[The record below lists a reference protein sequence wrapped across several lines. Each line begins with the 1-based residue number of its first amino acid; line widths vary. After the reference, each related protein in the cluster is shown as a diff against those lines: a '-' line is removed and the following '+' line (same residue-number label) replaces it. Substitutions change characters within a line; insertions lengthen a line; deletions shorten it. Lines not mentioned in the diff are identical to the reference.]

1 MAKKKNAAQEAAS
14 LWQRLSQGAGNI
26 VGGLTRQ
33 PMVSP
38 LPQRQPIKLQDNFVS
53 QLGRSSVGRA
63 ITGFQSGIEQRTFP
77 KVNLTQ
83 YTQNIQAPVP
93 RFAAQM
99 GASFGE
105 DIINLPQRLLEGG
118 GRIGTQVIRPM
129 QQGMRVNPAQAV
141 GAFASAGAPLLD
153 IATLGGGSILKGIG
167 KQAVGQLGEQTLKQ
181 AVGRGAIQGGIYG
194 AGFGGLRGLAA
205 GDEANLAQFVKGL
218 AGGAVL
224 GGALGGAAGGIG
236 GLIGLMRKS
245 PTVEKQLRDAMG
257 RYTAGQTPIKPKGM
271 TKPQWDFQ
279 LKFNQKYNR
288 NPYTP
293 VYPDDL
299 KTAVAIEVEKK
310 GAGLSIRDLS
320 KETTF
325 DQATGKVN
333 PNQAIQKVGS
343 ESTGTNPLPN
353 QQNPTLQ
360 SDLPNNPSSMRVSQL
375 PSMRQG
381 GLDTNPLPPRG
392 MGQMGRVQSQLVETS
407 TTGTQLPQ
415 QLPQDKLR
423 MGNGQLGDQTSA
435 FSNGTQLG
443 ARTLPEQGKSLPPNP
458 NNLSSGGSIPQSDPV
473 QKIIQA
479 LKEAKPIRK
488 EQEALYSAD
497 RARRVAKAAAV
508 GQKIGGEQGYYAQL
522 GSLKGELRKAQ
533 FEGVREKLT
542 SDDIN
547 KVFQMVEDVPYFS
560 TFEKVTAKTGL
571 AKLLGKE
578 GGVVPNNSEL
588 KLLNEIFPPEFI
600 KAAQGNKTMLQKIM
614 GGLGDIAALPRSL
627 MVGGLDMSY
636 GLRQGVFSG
645 YRHPKQ
651 WASAF
656 KDQFKYFGSEKALQN
671 ASNQIQAHP
680 NYKLAREAGLAMTD
694 LKHGHLS
701 PGEEQFQSAL
711 AEKIPGIGK
720 LVRASGRAYTGF
732 ANKYR
737 FDMFNDLVAQAKK
750 TGDFDDPKFLQSAGE
765 LVNTLTGRGSLG
777 PLEKS
782 AGVLSTTLFS
792 PRLLASR
799 LQLMNPQFYMKM
811 QPLARR
817 RALESLVAYAAGTS
831 TILGAAKL
839 AGADVGTDPTSS
851 DFAKV
856 KVGNTR
862 MDIMGGFQ
870 QPIVLLSRIITGK
883 STSSTTGK
891 TMVLGEGYNA
901 MNQFDIVQR
910 FFESKEAPVVSFFTS
925 LAKGE
930 DAIGNKFNLST
941 ELINRVV
948 PMFISDMVELYK
960 DGGLSSL
967 PLGIPA
973 FFGTGNQTYG
983 KTELVTGKNQLG
995 ESTSQ
1000 IRPLQGLGETITEK
1014 VFGQQPLGSS
1024 RTSNVQSYYDQ
1035 MLKMPQ
1041 GEAAA
1046 EFDKISKTN
1055 PDLAKKIL
1063 QVHKD
1068 KQKGV
1073 TVDDQVIKAKGV
1085 ASGDRAISVADEFNK
1100 LKSNE
1105 EKAALWEHYV
1115 KVGVITKDVAK
1126 QLGPLLTK

>member
-1 MAKKKNAAQEAAS
+1 MANKKNAAQEAAS

-53 QLGRSSVGRA
+53 QLGRSPVGRA
-63 ITGFQSGIEQRTFP
+63 ITGFQRGIEQRNLP
-77 KVNLTQ
+77 RVNLTQ
-83 YTQNIQAPVP
+83 FTQNIKAPVP
-93 RFAAQM
+93 RYAAQF

-118 GRIGTQVIRPM
+118 GRIGTQVVRPL
-129 QQGMRVNPAQAV
+129 QQGKSVNPAQAV

-167 KQAVGQLGEQTLKQ
+167 KQAVGQLGKQTIKQ
-181 AVGRGAIQGGIYG
+181 AVGRGAIQGSLYG
-194 AGFGGLRGLAA
+194 AGFGGLRGLSE
-205 GDEANLAQFVKGL
+205 GDEANILNFAKGL
-218 AGGAVL
+218 AGGAIL
-224 GGALGGAAGGIG
+224 GGALGGAAGSIG
-236 GLIGLMRKS
+236 GLIGLLKKT
-245 PTVEKQLRDAMG
+245 PVVEKRLRDAMG
-257 RYTAGQTPIKPKGM
+257 KYTVGQTPIKPKGM
-271 TKPQWDFQ
+271 PKPQWDFQ
-279 LKFNQKYNR
+279 LKFNQKYGR

-293 VYPDDL
+293 VYSSDV
-299 KTAVAIEVEKK
+299 KKAVEIEVQKK

-325 DQATGKVN
+325 DQTTGKLN

-343 ESTGTNPLPN
+343 GSTGTNPLPN
-353 QQNPTLQ
+353 QQNPNLQ
-360 SDLPNNPSSMRVSQL
+360 SDLPNNPSNMNISQIKEVNQSL
-375 PSMRQG
+375 G
-381 GLDTNPLPPRG
+381 GVTQKV
-392 MGQMGRVQSQLVETS
+392 GQMDRRSSPRVNLATETPQPGAQTLEPQSVVPKSGTS
-407 TTGTQLPQ
+407 
-415 QLPQDKLR
+415 PQDLS
-423 MGNGQLGDQTSA
+423 NTPQS
-435 FSNGTQLG
+435 FS
-443 ARTLPEQGKSLPPNP
+443 PD
-458 NNLSSGGSIPQSDPV
+458 GSIPPQGDPV

-497 RARRVAKAAAV
+497 RARRVAQATAV

-542 SDDIN
+542 SDDVN

-560 TFEKVTAKTGL
+560 TFEKITAKTGL

-578 GGVVPNNSEL
+578 GGTVPNNSEL

-600 KAAQGNKTMLQKIM
+600 KAAQGNKSLLQKLM
-614 GGLGDIAALPRSL
+614 GTIGDVAAVPRSL
-627 MVGGLDMSY
+627 MAGGLDMSY

-656 KDQFKYFGSEKALQN
+656 KEQFKYFGSEKALQR
-671 ASNQIQAHP
+671 ASDQIQAHP
-680 NYKLAREAGLAMTD
+680 NYKIAREAGVAFTD
-694 LKHGHLS
+694 LKHGKIS

-711 AEKIPGIGK
+711 AEKIPGIGR

-737 FDMFNDLVAQAKK
+737 FDMFNDLVTQAKK
-750 TGDFDDPKFLQSAGE
+750 TGDFDDPKFLKSAGE
-765 LVNTLTGRGSLG
+765 LVNTLTGRGNLG

-799 LQLMNPQFYMKM
+799 LQLMNPQFYMKL
-811 QPLARR
+811 QPMARR
-817 RALESLVAYAAGTS
+817 RALESLVAYAAGTA

-839 AGADVGTDPTSS
+839 AGADVGTDMTNS
-851 DFAKV
+851 DFAKI

-862 MDIMGGFQ
+862 VDIMGGFQ
-870 QPIVLLSRIITGK
+870 QPMVLLARLITGK
-883 STSSTTGK
+883 LTSSTTGK
-891 TMVLGEGYNA
+891 TMILGEGYKAANR
-901 MNQFDIVQR
+901 FDIIQR
-910 FFESKEAPVVSFFTS
+910 FFESKEAPIVSFITS
-925 LAKGE
+925 AIKGK
-930 DAIGNKFNLST
+930 DAVGKDFNLST
-941 ELINRVV
+941 EVINRMV

-960 DGGLSSL
+960 DGGLTSL

-983 KTELVTGKNQLG
+983 KTELVIGKNQLG
-995 ESTSQ
+995 EPTSQ
-1000 IRPLQGLGETITEK
+1000 IRPLQGLAESITEK

-1024 RTSNVQSYYDQ
+1024 STTNVQSYYDQ
-1035 MLKMPQ
+1035 MLKLPPS
-1041 GEAAA
+1041 EAAA
-1046 EFDKISKTN
+1046 KFEEIAKTN
-1055 PDLAKKIL
+1055 PDLAKKIVD
-1063 QVHKD
+1063 VHKD
-1068 KQKGV
+1068 RQMGV

-1085 ASGDRAISVADEFNK
+1085 ASGDRAISVANEFKK
-1100 LKSNE
+1100 LKTNE

-1115 KVGVITKDVAK
+1115 KIGVITKDVAK
-1126 QLGPLLTK
+1126 QLGPLLTQ